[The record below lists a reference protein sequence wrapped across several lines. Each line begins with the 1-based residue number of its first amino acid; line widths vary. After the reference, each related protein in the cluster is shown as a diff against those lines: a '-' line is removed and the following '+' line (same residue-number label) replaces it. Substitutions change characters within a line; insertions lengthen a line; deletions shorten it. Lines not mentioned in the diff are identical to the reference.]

1 MLLSLNSL
9 VCRNLLDGSSLVDR
23 CFLDYRG
30 LLLLVL
36 RSSLINNGLIN
47 WLWFCLSAL
56 SLLLAISL
64 CCNLLGLNLL
74 GFVLII
80 MSQIDLNS
88 DSFVVILVLLVMG
101 FSLLSY

>member
-1 MLLSLNSL
+1 
-9 VCRNLLDGSSLVDR
+9 
-23 CFLDYRG
+23 
-30 LLLLVL
+30 
-36 RSSLINNGLIN
+36 
-47 WLWFCLSAL
+47 L

-101 FSLLSY
+101 FSLLGY